1 MGGWLILHFTPS
13 STLLALSRN
22 LHQTGCSLQLWNRLP
37 RKCECFFFHLAQR
50 LCTNSLAMPSCNIS
64 CGVCVCVCSVISQLQ
79 NCWVLIQSHCSMMCL
94 WIDQT
99 PTSSFWKKK
108 ASASWEESKNK
119 RMQAFQEL
127 DRKTQ
132 TSADYWNPPPP
143 PALTS
148 ICWQAKYLTNV
159 CQVTGWISSPCVST
173 WPDPITSTP
182 PGEEE
187 SQ

>member
-94 WIDQT
+94 WILVDQ
-99 PTSSFWKKK
+99 
-108 ASASWEESKNK
+108 
-119 RMQAFQEL
+119 
-127 DRKTQ
+127 KTE
-132 TSADYWNPPPP
+132 NFF
-143 PALTS
+143 
-148 ICWQAKYLTNV
+148 
-159 CQVTGWISSPCVST
+159 PCLHWS
-173 WPDPITSTP
+173 ITSNTM
-182 PGEEE
+182 GG
-187 SQ
+187 SSTKVTFQLISCVCGCVHFLLICMLFFVQRA